1 MRLRD
6 YIRAGAT
13 PPLATATVATLATL
27 RGGNRSPVAT
37 VAGVAVADGPMRWL
51 DHLRSA
57 ELPFLPAER
66 WAIAAAALDTL
77 LHAGVVEKALGLG
90 WDARELI
97 GVCRTAPH
105 DSPSRAG
112 LIFSLRPGDTVRD
125 VRRTGCI
132 IAYATVRHI
141 WQRVPLPADGFI
153 CMPWELTA

>member
-1 MRLRD
+1 
-6 YIRAGAT
+6 
-13 PPLATATVATLATL
+13 
-27 RGGNRSPVAT
+27 
-37 VAGVAVADGPMRWL
+37 MRWL

>member
-27 RGGNRSPVAT
+27 RGGSGSTVAS
-37 VAGVAVADGPMRWL
+37 VAGVAVADGPKWWL
-51 DHLRSA
+51 EHLRSG
-57 ELPFLPAER
+57 ELPFLPAEQ
-66 WAIAAAALDTL
+66 WARAADALN
-77 LHAGVVEKALGLG
+77 AIIQSGVVEKALGLG

-97 GVCRTAPH
+97 GVCRTTPH

-112 LIFSLRPGDTVRD
+112 LIFSMRAGDTVTD
-125 VRRTGCI
+125 VRRAGCI

-141 WQRVPLPADGFI
+141 WKRVPLPADGSI
-153 CMPWELTA
+153 CLPWELR

>member
-27 RGGNRSPVAT
+27 RGRSDSTVAT
-37 VAGVAVADGPMRWL
+37 VAGVAVADGPKRWL
-51 DHLRSA
+51 EHLRSG

-66 WAIAAAALDTL
+66 WAIAADALDSL
-77 LHAGVVEKALGLG
+77 LRAGVVEKALGLG

-97 GVCRTAPH
+97 GVSRAAPH
-105 DSPSRAG
+105 DSPSRSG
-112 LIFSLRPGDTVRD
+112 LIFSMRPGDTVTD
-125 VRRTGCI
+125 VRRAGCI

-141 WQRVPLPADGFI
+141 WKRVPLPADGSI
-153 CMPWELTA
+153 CMPWEPTV